1 MCIFSALVNS
11 VNNTRIFARHT
22 GDGRQHLVYSMTYDA
37 PRDLAMIL
45 PLPTPPAAPEDAVTF
60 IDLSG
65 YPALFTDLQ
74 RCFPVTRALAT
85 QAQIVPPT
93 ATLQVHAVGSFEASF
108 APTQADF
115 ARLDPRFRLADELWR
130 SLPIYDDFGFAIFKL
145 KPGVKEVHPMA
156 FAFPLRDPERLF
168 FPTVHIHH
176 DIVESIADFD
186 HVLYWQ
192 SERPLQ
198 VGAPFDSLRVENALS
213 IYTRIVAPAR
223 VEKAPPSVA
232 HIVDIPRTQGIV
244 SATAPLYRLPVIGA
258 YANADVWLHAQPAAS
273 GDLSSFS
280 ATAQR

>member
-22 GDGRQHLVYSMTYDA
+22 GDGRQHLVYSMTYAA

-85 QAQIVPPT
+85 QAQIAPLT
-93 ATLQVHAVGSFEASF
+93 ATLQVHEVGSFEASF

-130 SLPIYDDFGFAIFKL
+130 ALPRYDDYGFAVFKL

-156 FAFPLRDPERLF
+156 FTFPLRDPDRLF

-176 DIVESIADFD
+176 DTVERIADFD

-192 SERPLQ
+192 ADRPLRL
-198 VGAPFDSLRVENALS
+198 ATPFDLRHTEQAPRPVAQVVDLARAQGVVASGAAL
-213 IYTRIVAPAR
+213 
-223 VEKAPPSVA
+223 
-232 HIVDIPRTQGIV
+232 H
-244 SATAPLYRLPVIGA
+244 RLPLIGA
-258 YANADVWLHAQPAAS
+258 YPNADVWLDVQPTAA
-273 GDLSSFS
+273 GDRSSFS
-280 ATAQR
+280 AAALR